1 MSPRLKAVAGAAIA
15 AILVSGCSTTID
27 DMPIPGTGVSGETIT
42 IKADFEEALNLA
54 KGATVKINGVDSGRV
69 QEVVAADFQAQA
81 KMLVKEDAELREG
94 ATARLR
100 YTTPLGE
107 LFVDVNNPP
116 TGALL
121 EDGAVLTTAYTDT
134 APTVEDALSQA
145 SLLVNG
151 GGLAQ
156 LQTVTEELNA
166 IVGGREDKVRSLL
179 EGSATFLTEA
189 NATTDDID
197 LALRSLASVAKTL
210 RARQDVIDRAL
221 QEIRPAARVLRENTP
236 GLTRLLQEV
245 EKFSAVANETVSL
258 TRTQLLNLIRQAQP
272 VLAEF
277 TRNQGEYAASLRS
290 LVTVGDTIDEVVPGD
305 YLSISLALHL
315 DNIALPDLGD
325 LLDDLLGI
333 DLPFLRGQESQA
345 SAPLGG
351 ASLQGLRPAEERT
364 MRQCGRSSAIAST
377 SAPSAWRPSSWSAS
391 PTCSP
396 PCSASR

>member
-1 MSPRLKAVAGAAIA
+1 MSPRITGVLGAVVGA
-15 AILVSGCSTTID
+15 LVVSGCSTTIG

-69 QEVVAADFQAQA
+69 QEVVADDFQAQA
-81 KMLVKEDAELREG
+81 EMLVKQEAHLREG

-107 LFVDVNNPP
+107 LFVDVTNPP
-116 TGALL
+116 TGAPL
-121 EDGAVLTTAYTDT
+121 EDGAVLTTDDTDT

-166 IVGGREDKVRSLL
+166 IVGGREGKVRSLL
-179 EGSATFLTEA
+179 EGSASFLTEA

-210 RARQDVIDRAL
+210 QARQGVIDRAL
-221 QEIRPAARVLRENTP
+221 REIRPAARVLRQNTP
-236 GLTRLLQEV
+236 GLTKLLQEI
-245 EKFSAVANETVSL
+245 EKFSSVANETVSL

-277 TRNQGEYAASLRS
+277 TRNKGEYAVSLRS
-290 LVTVGDTIDEVVPGD
+290 LVTLGNAIDEVVPAD

-325 LLDDLLGI
+325 LLGDLLGI
-333 DLPFLRGQESQA
+333 DLPFLRGPGDQA

-351 ASLQGLRPAEERT
+351 ASLQGLL
-364 MRQCGRSSAIAST
+364 RSS
-377 SAPSAWRPSSWSAS
+377 P
-391 PTCSP
+391 
-396 PCSASR
+396 